1 MGLLFLQEE
10 ILMAKTQLNPW
21 KWQDM
26 YGFSQGWRVDGGQT
40 VIFVSGQASISAEG
54 VVLHADDFEAQVRL
68 TFENLQTVLQ
78 EAGATLENVVKL
90 GAFFTDIQRLPVYG
104 AVQAEF
110 FSGPMPAQTAIE
122 VSSLALPGM
131 MIEVEAYAVL

>member
-1 MGLLFLQEE
+1 MT
-10 ILMAKTQLNPW
+10 KTQLNPW

-26 YGFSQGWRVDGGQT
+26 YGFSQGWRVDEGQS
-40 VIFVSGQASISAEG
+40 VIFVSGQASISSEG
-54 VVLHADDFEAQVRL
+54 DVLYSDDFEAQVRL
-68 TFENLQTVLQ
+68 TFENLQKVLN

-90 GAFFTDIQRLPVYG
+90 GAFFTDIKRLPEYG
-104 AVQAEF
+104 AVQAGF
-110 FSGPMPAQTAIE
+110 FKGQMPAQTAIE